1 MTKSGEQ
8 ELIPTELERPI
19 FHPMIEAIVLAG
31 GEGKRL
37 RPVVADVPKP
47 MAEVAGRPFLWWL
60 LTRLSQQKIDRVI
73 LSVGYKAEVIQ
84 DYFGTVFSGMEI
96 AYSNE
101 SEPLGTGGAI
111 RLALER
117 AGQERVVVLNGDT
130 YTEVNAPQL
139 LAELESAGAD
149 LGIAVA
155 HLNDVARYGAIV
167 MDEKTNRIIG
177 FDEKRG
183 SSAGYINA
191 GIYCLRRDIFV
202 KYPVPQKFSF
212 ERDFL
217 TKLVALLQPIAFR
230 AVQAFIDI
238 GVPEDY
244 ALAQTLIPTLAT
256 RAASDSAGEK

>member
-1 MTKSGEQ
+1 
-8 ELIPTELERPI
+8 
-19 FHPMIEAIVLAG
+19 MIEAIILAG
-31 GEGKRL
+31 GEGTRL

-60 LTRLSQQKIDRVI
+60 LTRLSRHKVERVI
-73 LSVGYKAEVIQ
+73 LSVWYKAEVIQ
-84 DYFGTVFSGMEI
+84 DYFGNVFNGMEI
-96 AYSNE
+96 AYSLE

-111 RLALER
+111 RLALEQ

-130 YTEVNAPQL
+130 YTDVNVGQL
-139 LAELESAGAD
+139 LARLESSGAD
-149 LGIAVA
+149 LCIAVV
-155 HLNDVARYGAIV
+155 HLADVARYGSVV
-167 MDEKTNRIIG
+167 MDEKKERIIG

-191 GIYCLRRDIFV
+191 GIYGVRRDIFV
-202 KYPVPQKFSF
+202 KHSVPQKFSF

-217 TKLVALLQPIAFR
+217 TKQIAVLQPIAFR
-230 AVQAFIDI
+230 SIQALIDI

-256 RAASDSAGEK
+256 KEAGDLSGDSSRGA